1 MRLFLLFTYI
11 NLIIMKK
18 RSTMIV
24 VALVAVVVQ
33 LSVVMAQNNQSFLR
47 QNLNNAPELP
57 WLNRWIYDVNTQ
69 AQSAVDRVIGTIS
82 GLVNWVLGLL
92 ALISLIILIYT
103 GVKMLLNSS
112 DDKAIDEW
120 YKTAKNIFIALLF
133 IGASWLIVQF
143 IFYVVKLFVG

>member
-57 WLNRWIYDVNTQ
+57 
-69 AQSAVDRVIGTIS
+69 
-82 GLVNWVLGLL
+82 
-92 ALISLIILIYT
+92 
-103 GVKMLLNSS
+103 
-112 DDKAIDEW
+112 
-120 YKTAKNIFIALLF
+120 
-133 IGASWLIVQF
+133 
-143 IFYVVKLFVG
+143 